1 MSDWQQIS
9 FGDLGTPVRRKAP
22 VPPQGSRASMTD
34 SYPLRPLGEVMRL
47 DIQRTPMQP
56 TTTYRLAGVL
66 NAGKGVIAKGELD
79 GGDTEYTAMNV
90 LHADQ
95 VVMRKLTAWEGPITV
110 VPAEFDGFVVSNE
123 FPTFTLGPEIMPDW
137 MRHVCGSP
145 RLWAEM
151 KNRVSGTV
159 QRRKRLNP
167 EQLLQIQL
175 PIPPREVQARI
186 VEMLDAVDDQVT
198 ALVGETLAAV
208 RVQCRLLDEFTST
221 ATSNAKLLGDLC
233 PVIGSGPSWAAKDE
247 SSVLSEEALTVL
259 KITNT
264 RPDGSIDLSE
274 LAYVAGLPA
283 RTKVIGPTSLVM
295 IRTNGNR
302 KRIGNVYLPPEE
314 VHAAAVSAFQFIL
327 DALDI
332 ETRDYLYL
340 VLRSPR
346 IQHQMS
352 ESASGSTGL
361 GNLAV
366 RWLKTLE
373 IPWPNAE
380 TRKIQMEAVQAIDAK
395 IAAARAEAGRLRQ
408 VRAGLL
414 SGLLDRTID
423 FEYAELLEV

>member
-1 MSDWQQIS
+1 
-9 FGDLGTPVRRKAP
+9 
-22 VPPQGSRASMTD
+22 
-34 SYPLRPLGEVMRL
+34 MRL

-56 TTTYRLAGVL
+56 ATTYRLAGVL
-66 NAGKGVIAKGELD
+66 NAGKGVVAKGELD
-79 GGDTEYTAMNV
+79 GGDTEYAAMNV

-110 VPAEFDGFVVSNE
+110 VPADFDGFVVSNE
-123 FPTFTLGPEIMPDW
+123 FPTFTLSPEVMPDW

-198 ALVGETLAAV
+198 ALVGETLAAE

-221 ATSNAKLLGDLC
+221 ATSNAKPLGDLC
-233 PVIGSGPSWAAKDE
+233 PVIGSGASWAAKDE
-247 SSVLSEEALTVL
+247 SSVPSEEALTVL

-274 LAYVAGLPA
+274 LAYVVGLPA

-314 VHAAAVSAFQFIL
+314 VHGAAVSAFQFAL
-327 DALDI
+327 DALDV

-340 VLRSPR
+340 MLRSPR

-380 TRKIQMEAVQAIDAK
+380 TRKVQVEAVQAIDAK
-395 IAAARAEAGRLRQ
+395 IAATRAETDRLRQ

-423 FEYAELLEV
+423 IEYAKLLEV